1 MTAERNASAVVDRPS
16 GNTSSNMKTKHPTDK
31 HVGAR
36 VRSRRMVLGMSQ
48 TDLGTA
54 VGVTFQHIQKYEK
67 GTNRIGASRLHLL
80 AEVLKVSPAFFFDG
94 GVGQTAHTSACQDY
108 FTEFL
113 ATSEGLALIKA
124 FRSVPTAKLRRNL
137 IALVQA
143 LADRD

>member
-1 MTAERNASAVVDRPS
+1 
-16 GNTSSNMKTKHPTDK
+16 
-31 HVGAR
+31 
-36 VRSRRMVLGMSQ
+36 MVLGMSQ
-48 TDLGTA
+48 TDLGAA
-54 VGVTFQHIQKYEK
+54 VGVTFQQIQKYEK

-94 GVGQTAHTSACQDY
+94 EAGQMARTSACPDY

-137 IALVQA
+137 IALVQT